1 MIVQNYVVALATGAL
16 TLHCETVREVL
27 VLYNN
32 FPVPIYGDRTRHLHR
47 LSKCT

>member
-16 TLHCETVREVL
+16 TLHCETVRVVL

-32 FPVPIYGDRTRHLHR
+32 FPVPIYGDRTRHWKDD
-47 LSKCT
+47 SICN